1 MDFFNMPTPDG
12 ERSFNWIVCVPEKS
26 IVTANHVGQRETVR
40 CLFFFFII
48 PSIWSI
54 YISL

>member
-1 MDFFNMPTPDG
+1 MPTPDG